1 MNKKRIIFYFV
12 EYILIFI
19 IGAVAYMA
27 IEILWRGFTHWTMGI
42 LGGIVLIL
50 VGLINEADKDIPLMV
65 QAPMASI
72 IITLLEYYSGII
84 LNIHLGLNI
93 WDYSDLPLNVDGQVC
108 LMYSLLWMILGSIA
122 VLLDD
127 FVRWKIF
134 KEPRKKTRLI

>member
-1 MNKKRIIFYFV
+1 
-12 EYILIFI
+12 
-19 IGAVAYMA
+19 MA

-72 IITLLEYYSGII
+72 IITILEYYSGII
-84 LNIHLGLNI
+84 LNVHLGLNI